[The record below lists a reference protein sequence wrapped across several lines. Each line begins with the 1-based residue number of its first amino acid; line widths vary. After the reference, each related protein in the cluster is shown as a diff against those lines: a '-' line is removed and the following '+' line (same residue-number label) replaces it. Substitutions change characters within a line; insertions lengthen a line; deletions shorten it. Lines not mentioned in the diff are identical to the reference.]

1 MKRPFTYEK
10 RAFGLLRDYFF
21 IGKECFVV
29 TVPEMAKCRFFK
41 QHKGNTKFVVP
52 KVTIGI

>member
-29 TVPEMAKCRFFK
+29 TVPEMVKCRFFK
-41 QHKGNTKFVVP
+41 QHKGNTKFVNP